1 MISCELLKLEVH
13 GRGSTFPFK
22 DTVKSLIVVDNY
34 EIYFSLL
41 KWAL

>member
-22 DTVKSLIVVDNY
+22 DTVIRLIVVDNY